1 MFIKYIISHYR
12 LIAVD
17 LSRQKKLDSDYNA
30 TGAGDDQYMFFWTF
44 LEKKNKEMRLT
55 FSQGIVTVLWNL
67 SIYKEAT
74 V

>member
-30 TGAGDDQYMFFWTF
+30 TGAGDDQYMFFLTF
-44 LEKKNKEMRLT
+44 VEKKTK
-55 FSQGIVTVLWNL
+55 
-67 SIYKEAT
+67 K
-74 V
+74 

>member
-30 TGAGDDQYMFFWTF
+30 TGAGDDQYMFFLTF

-55 FSQGIVTVLWNL
+55 FSQGIVAVLWKL
-67 SIYKEAT
+67 SIYQEAT

>member
-30 TGAGDDQYMFFWTF
+30 TGAGDDQYMFFLTF

-55 FSQGIVTVLWNL
+55 FSQGIVTVLWKL
-67 SIYKEAT
+67 SIYQEAT